1 MVCLYSEKKLIIV
14 SQSSNEVEPFCRA
27 NTHLSCNMSNVVLC
41 VPAIATVYLTNL
53 LCSAYETVW
62 CSFVDV
68 CLRAPQVSFRYHCQL
83 YSEWRRTNQKVRLL
97 MPEIKGAH
105 STQHSVPTKS
115 TKKMTDETIVWA
127 PWSHLKKC
135 NISWTSA
142 LVDHSGDYFS
152 IISIIW
158 NTWAQILTITSGFGT
173 CWTRGMKCH
182 WCHRWIMN
190 TGLEN
195 QDTNGRTQLM

>member
-1 MVCLYSEKKLIIV
+1 MVCLYSEKKLTIV

-97 MPEIKGAH
+97 MPDIKGAH

-127 PWSHLKKC
+127 TSDVFSQ
-135 NISWTSA
+135 IVFYITRTSA
-142 LVDHSGDYFS
+142 LKDHSGGFFFHIHFWS
-152 IISIIW
+152 
-158 NTWAQILTITSGFGT
+158 TWAQIWTVTILILDS
-173 CWTRGMKCH
+173 
-182 WCHRWIMN
+182 
-190 TGLEN
+190 
-195 QDTNGRTQLM
+195 